1 MSEQGSQFSEAT
13 KQDKAEP
20 PVTPL
25 SHFLWVLAAL
35 LALLAL
41 SAGTALIK
49 LGTWNT
55 VLNLGIA
62 LIKALLV
69 ISVFMH
75 ETEARKLTRLTSALG
90 FIWLAMLIGLALFDF
105 LTRTAVPS
113 PWK

>member
-1 MSEQGSQFSEAT
+1 MSQQGSQSAAAT
-13 KQDKAEP
+13 KQDTAEP

-25 SHFLWVLAAL
+25 SHYLWVLAAL
-35 LALLAL
+35 LALLAS
-41 SAGTALIK
+41 SAGTAMIK

-55 VLNLGIA
+55 VINLGIA
-62 LIKALLV
+62 LMKALLV

-90 FIWLAMLIGLALFDF
+90 FIWLAMLIGLTLFDF
-105 LTRTAVPS
+105 LTRSAVPS

>member
-1 MSEQGSQFSEAT
+1 MSRQAPQSAAVTRE
-13 KQDKAEP
+13 DKAEP

-25 SHFLWVLAAL
+25 SHFLWILAAL

-41 SAGTALIK
+41 SAGTALIN

-55 VLNLGIA
+55 VINLAIA
-62 LIKALLV
+62 VMKALLV

-75 ETEARKLTRLTSALG
+75 ETEARNLTRLTSALG
-90 FIWLAMLIGLALFDF
+90 FIWLSMLIGLALFDF
-105 LTRTAVPS
+105 LTRSIVPS

>member
-1 MSEQGSQFSEAT
+1 MSLQGSQSAAAT

-25 SHFLWVLAAL
+25 SHFLWVLTGL
-35 LALLAL
+35 LALLAI

-49 LGTWNT
+49 LGPWNT
-55 VLNLGIA
+55 VINLGVA
-62 LIKALLV
+62 VIKALLV

-90 FIWLAMLIGLALFDF
+90 FIGLAMLIGLTLFDF
-105 LTRTAVPS
+105 LTRPVVPS

>member
-1 MSEQGSQFSEAT
+1 MSLQGSQSAAAT

-25 SHFLWVLAAL
+25 SHFLWVLTGL
-35 LALLAL
+35 LALLAI

-49 LGTWNT
+49 LGSWNT
-55 VLNLGIA
+55 VINLGVA
-62 LIKALLV
+62 VIKALLV

-90 FIWLAMLIGLALFDF
+90 FIWLAMLIGLTLFDF
-105 LTRTAVPS
+105 LTRPVVPS